1 MEITA
6 AKLRYLLTLSELEQD
21 SDRRVRCIDIAV
33 RLGVAR
39 PSACRMLAA
48 FSEEG
53 LLSRDKSAGIRLTA
67 QGRELV
73 SRYEEEYKKLSR
85 YFQSILSLSEFDARE
100 CAMALLVAAPDSSR
114 SALCANLPSLP

>member
-1 MEITA
+1 
-6 AKLRYLLTLSELEQD
+6 
-21 SDRRVRCIDIAV
+21 
-33 RLGVAR
+33 
-39 PSACRMLAA
+39 MLAA

>member
-48 FSEEG
+48 FSKEG
-53 LLSRDKSAGIRLTA
+53 LLSRSNAQGLRLTEA
-67 QGRELV
+67 GCGLV
-73 SRYEEEYKKLSR
+73 SRYEADYQAWCR
-85 YFQSILSLSEFDARE
+85 YFTTG
-100 CAMALLVAAPDSSR
+100 MWK
-114 SALCANLPSLP
+114 

>member
-6 AKLRYLLTLSELEQD
+6 AKLRYLLTISELEQD

-48 FSEEG
+48 FSKEG
-53 LLSRDKSAGIRLTA
+53 LLSRSKTEGLRLTEA
-67 QGRELV
+67 GYELV
-73 SRYEEEYKKLSR
+73 SRYEADYRALCR
-85 YFQSILSLSEFDARE
+85 YFEERLKLPAFDARE
-100 CAMALLVAAPDSSR
+100 CAMALLASAPESSR
-114 SALCANLPSLP
+114 RALCAKIST